1 MILRR
6 QQKIEACIEKTI
18 EVRSTPDRIPTKW
31 RILMKTLAPIM
42 FASTLLIS
50 ACDGSPSID
59 KVQQA
64 AVATSTSNALNYRCD
79 SGETIAATYAST
91 NAATVSYKGSDHKM
105 EIAVSGSGAR
115 YVGSDLEWWTKGSGS
130 GSEGTLFRHQADGK
144 SGEIVESCKAI

>member
-6 QQKIEACIEKTI
+6 QQKIEACIEKAY
-18 EVRSTPDRIPTKW
+18 EVRSTQDRIPTRW
-31 RILMKTLAPIM
+31 RILMRILTAIT
-42 FASTLLIS
+42 FASILLVS
-50 ACDGSPSID
+50 ACDSPPSID
-59 KVQQA
+59 NDQQA
-64 AVATSTSNALNYRCD
+64 PVAASTSNAHNYRCD

-91 NAATVSYKGSDHKM
+91 DAATVSYKGSDHKM